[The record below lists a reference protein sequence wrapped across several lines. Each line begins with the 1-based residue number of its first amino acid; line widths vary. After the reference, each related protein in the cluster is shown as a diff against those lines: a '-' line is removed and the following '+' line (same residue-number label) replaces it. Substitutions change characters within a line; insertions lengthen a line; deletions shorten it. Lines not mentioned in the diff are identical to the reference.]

1 MSIEK
6 LEEIR
11 DEFVDREDSRW
22 MDHDDCLNVYKF
34 MQETIAT
41 FKDQSDMIA
50 ELQKEL
56 AKKMKEIDQKESYY
70 PKKEVIL

>member
-1 MSIEK
+1 MSVEK

-50 ELQKEL
+50 DLQKEL
-56 AKKMKEIDQKESYY
+56 AKKMKEIDQKESCY
-70 PKKEVIL
+70 PKKGVVQ

>member
-1 MSIEK
+1 MSVEK

-50 ELQKEL
+50 GLR
-56 AKKMKEIDQKESYY
+56 KEIAKW
-70 PKKEVIL
+70 EVVL